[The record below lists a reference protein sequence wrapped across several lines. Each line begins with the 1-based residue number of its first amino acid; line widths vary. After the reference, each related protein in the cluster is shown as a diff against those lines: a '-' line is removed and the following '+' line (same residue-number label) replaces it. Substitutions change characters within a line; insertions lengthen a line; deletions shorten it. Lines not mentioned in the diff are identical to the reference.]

1 VHGESVPVA
10 DTDRAERIMGLRPPV
25 WRFIERGVRSGRIIP
40 YLAGITIVV
49 ALAMALVLRVFD
61 REDFASYGSAV
72 WFSVVTITTVG
83 YGDIVPTT
91 VVGRTLAGALT
102 VFGVTFI
109 AFVTAVVTSALIT
122 SQQRRVDGDLG
133 PPGGALPADGSAEA
147 LARIERRLDAIERKL
162 DR

>member
-1 VHGESVPVA
+1 
-10 DTDRAERIMGLRPPV
+10 MGLRPHV

-40 YLAGITIVV
+40 YLAGITIAV

-61 REDFASYGSAV
+61 REDFPSFGTAV

-83 YGDIVPTT
+83 YGDVVPTT
-91 VVGRTLAGALT
+91 ALGRTLAGGLT

-122 SQQRRVDGDLG
+122 SQERRVAEDLG
-133 PPGGALPADGSAEA
+133 PPGGEHPGSESAEA
-147 LARIERRLDAIERKL
+147 LARIERRLDAIEQSLRS
-162 DR
+162 

>member
-1 VHGESVPVA
+1 
-10 DTDRAERIMGLRPPV
+10 MGLRPHV

-40 YLAGITIVV
+40 YRAGITIAF

-61 REDFASYGSAV
+61 REDFPTYGIAV

-83 YGDIVPTT
+83 YGDVVPTNAI
-91 VVGRTLAGALT
+91 GRTLAGGLT

-122 SQQRRVDGDLG
+122 SQQREVAEDIA
-133 PPGGALPADGSAEA
+133 PPGGERPEDGSAEA
-147 LARIERRLDAIERKL
+147 LVRIERRLDAIEQSLR
-162 DR
+162 R